1 MSYMTYLYYIL
12 YNILYTQCFMLCNE
26 QKNYDIYHIDIPTF
40 QMRKQSNFN
49 LLLIHSYSVLNFKL
63 YLDIQWEL

>member
-1 MSYMTYLYYIL
+1 
-12 YNILYTQCFMLCNE
+12 MLCNE

-49 LLLIHSYSVLNFKL
+49 LLF
-63 YLDIQWEL
+63 DP

>member
-49 LLLIHSYSVLNFKL
+49 LLF
-63 YLDIQWEL
+63 DP